1 MNLLIIG
8 SSSSIANVL
17 IENLKKK
24 KKLKIVTLGR
34 QKLTKK
40 NHYYIKNYNDESI
53 IKIFKKIDKKKFK
66 FDSIIFFNGYQK
78 FSTLS
83 FFDGKLFSKIIKIN
97 FIIPLKILSILLRK
111 NLVNLNSS
119 TLFVS
124 SIAADLNEVGN
135 AYYSLA
141 KSILNKSIKILNK
154 EQKNKHRF
162 NILSLGMVNN
172 KMSQKMI
179 KNFPGKFKNINAFID
194 SKKMIKN
201 FKKIIFNKNL
211 NNSIIKIHGKYK
223 N

>member
-1 MNLLIIG
+1 M
-8 SSSSIANVL
+8 SSL
-17 IENLKKK
+17 
-24 KKLKIVTLGR
+24 
-34 QKLTKK
+34 
-40 NHYYIKNYNDESI
+40 
-53 IKIFKKIDKKKFK
+53 
-66 FDSIIFFNGYQK
+66 
-78 FSTLS
+78 
-83 FFDGKLFSKIIKIN
+83 
-97 FIIPLKILSILLRK
+97 
-111 NLVNLNSS
+111 
-119 TLFVS
+119 
-124 SIAADLNEVGN
+124 AAELNEVGN

-172 KMSQKMI
+172 KLLQKTI
-179 KNFPGKFKNINAFID
+179 KNFPGKFKNIDSFID